1 MPFET
6 NKKTQMEYH
15 LGLDIGSTSVGWAC
29 IECTRGKPRGVLATG
44 VRLFD
49 AGMSGDFEK
58 GAEASNAVTRREK
71 RLGRRQIHRKAVRRW
86 SVFKLLRDHGLLP
99 DFGIESLRELSPHIE
114 KLDRELAESYGIHAD
129 HISSQLLVYRI
140 RAKASKEAVP
150 LTDLGRALFHLAKRR
165 GFNSN
170 LRGVPKK
177 DEDEGL
183 IKSSIKSLANEL
195 QEKGVTLGEY
205 YAELNPFEQRIR
217 ARWTGRDMFLH
228 EFDTIWRTQSAA
240 HPQLTE
246 IFYRKLRKAIF
257 FQRPLRSAKG
267 LVGKCSIYTKKR
279 RLVAAHPLAQEVRM
293 LQFLNNVLIILPG
306 NETRQLTLEER
317 QNAVDVLSR
326 CEKLTIKQ
334 FRDSL
339 GLPKKAKLNFD
350 NDDDTHAHG
359 LGTSALIRSI
369 IGDEW
374 DRMDTPRKEKL
385 IHELLSFNKR
395 DALIRHLVEKWSFPL
410 SHAELL
416 SDLTLE
422 PGYASH
428 CRTALEEIRDVLS
441 SPDPTNGRWF
451 TYAEAK
457 KIRFPDTQ
465 VTDRFE
471 RLPPVREALS
481 GLTNPSVIRALT
493 EVRKVVNEVIER
505 YGIPDR
511 VRIELSRDLKKSKKE
526 RKKIEDLVKDQ
537 SKNRKKALNAIRHE
551 FSAYPEKAGYDR
563 GIEMVLLA
571 EECNWMCP
579 YTGESIT
586 SVQDLLGDNSRFD
599 IEHIYPRR
607 FLDNSFSNKT
617 LCLNHENRNVKR
629 DRLPSEAYSA
639 DAKRYEEILERVRRF
654 KGPAASRKLER
665 FLAKEVPKDFVN
677 RQLDETRYMSR
688 AAADYLGLLFG
699 GRVDDQGK
707 QRIFT
712 VTGGLTAILRNQW
725 KLNQILGLADEK
737 NRADHRHH
745 AIDAIVIACTDSATV
760 QALQLAASQ
769 GWASGN
775 SRNFDPT
782 EPPFSG
788 FFEACRQSVLGIFVS
803 FKPTRTLNGLLHADS
818 LYSVKQNSNGRYDI
832 KLRKRVTELTDN
844 MIENIVDES
853 VKKAVKKKLQELTS
867 NGKSGKKPG
876 ELLTL
881 DNHPYLEGSN
891 GNRTPIHSVR
901 IWETRDKKDLTLK
914 RISKGNVER
923 FVGSKGGS
931 NYCMRIYGV
940 FNKSGEEVGWKDRL
954 LTRLE
959 AMELFGRKG
968 GRKHE
973 KQPSPIESDNGVQS
987 EETHSLAASSEFN
1000 EKHKLF
1006 DLFINDF
1013 VIANDRH
1020 GRRSLFRILRISKGD
1035 IELRIHNDGRKSEL
1049 VEKSKERFRI
1059 RQTQIQNRGFQKV
1072 IISPA
1077 GLLRDAATNEV
1088 IYKIE

>member
-1 MPFET
+1 
-6 NKKTQMEYH
+6 
-15 LGLDIGSTSVGWAC
+15 
-29 IECTRGKPRGVLATG
+29 
-44 VRLFD
+44 
-49 AGMSGDFEK
+49 
-58 GAEASNAVTRREK
+58 
-71 RLGRRQIHRKAVRRW
+71 
-86 SVFKLLRDHGLLP
+86 
-99 DFGIESLRELSPHIE
+99 
-114 KLDRELAESYGIHAD
+114 LAESYGIRSD

-140 RAKASKEAVP
+140 RAKAAKEAVP

-183 IKSSIKSLANEL
+183 IKSSIKTLANEL

-205 YAELNPFEQRIR
+205 FADANPFENRVR

-228 EFDTIWRTQSAA
+228 EFDTIWKTQSQF

-257 FQRPLRSAKG
+257 YQRPLRSAKG
-267 LVGKCSIYTKKR
+267 LVGKCSIYKKKR

-293 LQFLNNVLIILPG
+293 LQFLNNVLVTVPG
-306 NETRQLTLEER
+306 NDVRQLTREER
-317 QNAVDVLSR
+317 QNAIDLLSN

-334 FRDSL
+334 FRESL
-339 GLPKKAKLNFD
+339 GLPKKSKLNFD
-350 NDDDTHAHG
+350 SDDDTHAHG
-359 LGTSALIRSI
+359 LGTSASIRAI
-369 IGDEW
+369 IGDQW
-374 DRMDTPRKEKL
+374 DSLDATRQEKL

-395 DALIRHLVEKWSFPL
+395 DALIKHLVEKWTFAQAN
-410 SHAELL
+410 AELL
-416 SDLTLE
+416 ADLTLE
-422 PGYASH
+422 PGYANHS
-428 CRTALEEIRDVLS
+428 RKALEELREILLTA
-441 SPDPTNGRWF
+441 DPSNGRWL

-457 KIRFPDTQ
+457 KIKFPDNQ
-465 VTDRFE
+465 VTDQFE
-471 RLPPVREALS
+471 RLPPIREALS
-481 GLTNPSVIRALT
+481 GVTNPTVIRALT
-493 EVRKVVNEVIER
+493 EVRKVVNELIER

-526 RKKIEDLVKDQ
+526 RKKIEDLVKEQ
-537 SKNRKKALNAIRHE
+537 TKTRKKALGEIRKE

-617 LCLNHENRNVKR
+617 LCLNQENRNVKR

-639 DAKRYEEILERVRRF
+639 DANKYQEILDRVRRF

-665 FLAKEVPKDFVN
+665 FLATEVPKDFIN

-699 GRVDDQGK
+699 GRVDEQGR
-707 QRIFT
+707 QRVFT

-745 AIDAIVIACTDSATV
+745 AIDAIVIACTDSSTV

-769 GWASGN
+769 GWASRN
-775 SRNFDPT
+775 SRNFDPI
-782 EPPFSG
+782 EPPFSS
-788 FFEACRQSVLGIFVS
+788 FFEDCRKSILGVFVS
-803 FKPTRTLNGLLHADS
+803 FKPTRKLNGLLHADS
-818 LYSVKQNSNGRYDI
+818 LYSVKQNPNGRYDI
-832 KLRKRVTELTDN
+832 RLRKRVTDLTEN

-853 VKKAVKKKLQELTS
+853 VKKAVRKRLQELASTV
-867 NGKSGKKPG
+867 KSYKKPG
-876 ELLTL
+876 DLFTL
-881 DNHPYLEGSN
+881 DNHPYLESAN

-901 IWETRDKKDLTLK
+901 IWETRDSKDLTLK
-914 RISKGNVER
+914 KISKGNIDR
-923 FVGSKGGS
+923 YAGSKGGS
-931 NYCMRIYGV
+931 NYCLRIYGV
-940 FNKSGEEVGWKDRL
+940 FNKSGELLGWKDRL

-959 AMELFGRKG
+959 AMELYRKKESK
-968 GRKHE
+968 KHKSQSSTVKSE
-973 KQPSPIESDNGVQS
+973 NVVHPDENAPI
-987 EETHSLAASSEFN
+987 AAGEFN
-1000 EKHKLF
+1000 EEHKLF
-1006 DLFINDF
+1006 DLFINDY
-1013 VIANDRH
+1013 VLANDKH
-1020 GRRSLFRILRISKGD
+1020 GNRALCRILSISEGD
-1035 IELRIHNDGRKSEL
+1035 IELRIHNDGRRSEDVKKSDD
-1049 VEKSKERFRI
+1049 RFRI
-1059 RQTQIQNRGFQKV
+1059 RRKLIQNRGFQKV
-1072 IISPA
+1072 TISPA
-1077 GLLRDAATNEV
+1077 GLLRDAATNEI